1 MPAQK
6 KRLVRESLPNVQ
18 EAGGKGFWHPQ
29 CPGIEFDKQTF
40 WFSVESNFCSQF
52 WGGFQTVETNFL
64 QRPIPLKVIV
74 LLALVFYGPLLMMQL
89 PLTTSYDANFHIF
102 FASHYAH
109 HWFNPWN
116 EKWFGGFSQTTY
128 PPLGHQWIALL
139 SYVVGLP
146 MGFML
151 VQLGAVLL
159 LPIGVY
165 RFARIWVSERASSY
179 AALLSIFVGIEA
191 FLVFSAGQLSTTLSL
206 PLYLLAVPY
215 FYDWSR
221 SAEWRALLKGIVLT
235 LAAASVHHVT
245 LIFGSF
251 MIALPVLWVA
261 IIDRREESSSG
272 AVLARAAVFAALTAV
287 GVGIVLLPY
296 WIAII
301 KHPIEQMPIP
311 HASRSNLLL
320 NFDYLT
326 NYFFV
331 PYGCMILALPFIVWL
346 GASHRRLRPLLLG
359 FWLAFL
365 FGLGGTTPIPRWM
378 LGRAFDILTFERFTL
393 LAAMLAMP
401 LVGMLAEIAI
411 DRYNT
416 KAAVGFALAAIVTI
430 CLPMAWLTLSPF
442 RPSGG
447 LNVDQ
452 VVAFLNRDNHDRYRY
467 ITLGFGNALPKV
479 STYTDANSVDG
490 EYNSARLLPEMTHY
504 GSAQLTSAKYF
515 GTAGMESLRAILK
528 HADHY
533 GLKYIFVHDPF
544 YEPLLAFAGW
554 REIESFDS
562 GTITTWSKDD
572 VPPAH
577 PIESDAVPEP
587 WEGLMWGILP
597 MASSL
602 LSIFLMI
609 ILPDR
614 ARVRDRV
621 VEFPAPAEEVYIRGT
636 H

>member
-1 MPAQK
+1 M
-6 KRLVRESLPNVQ
+6 
-18 EAGGKGFWHPQ
+18 
-29 CPGIEFDKQTF
+29 
-40 WFSVESNFCSQF
+40 
-52 WGGFQTVETNFL
+52 ETNYFR
-64 QRPIPLKVIV
+64 RPIPLTAIV
-74 LLALVFYGPLLMMQL
+74 LLALVIYAPLLMMQL

-102 FASHYAH
+102 FASHYAN

-116 EKWFGGFSQTTY
+116 EKWFAGFSQTTY

-139 SYVVGLP
+139 SYVVGLRTA
-146 MGFML
+146 FML
-151 VQLGAVLL
+151 VQLTAVLL

-165 RFARIWVSERASSY
+165 RFSRIWVSERAASY
-179 AALLSIFVGIEA
+179 AALFSVFVGIVP

-221 SAEWRALLKGIVLT
+221 SAEWRALLKGVIIT

-251 MIALPVLWVA
+251 LLVLPVLWLA
-261 IIDRREESSSG
+261 LIDRRQDSSAG
-272 AVLARAAVFAALTAV
+272 AVIARAAVFGALTAV
-287 GVGIVLLPY
+287 GVAIVLLPY

-320 NFDYLT
+320 NIDYLT

-331 PYGCMILALPFIVWL
+331 PYGCLILAFPFIVWL

-359 FWLAFL
+359 FWIAFL
-365 FGLGGTTPIPRWM
+365 FGLGGTTPVPKWL

-401 LVGMLAEIAI
+401 MVGMLAEMAI
-411 DRYNT
+411 DRYGA
-416 KAAVGFALAAIVTI
+416 KAAVGFGLAAVISVS
-430 CLPMAWLTLSPF
+430 LPMAWLTFSPF

-447 LNVDQ
+447 LDVSQ
-452 VVAFLNRDNHDRYRY
+452 VISFLNRDGHDRYRY

-479 STYTDANSVDG
+479 ATYTTATSVDG
-490 EYNSARLLPEMTHY
+490 EYNSARLLPEMTRY
-504 GSAQLTSAKYF
+504 GSAALTSAKYF
-515 GTAGMESLRAILK
+515 GTAGMESLRAMLK

-533 GLKYIFVHDPF
+533 GLKFVFVHDPY

-554 REIESFDS
+554 REIENFDS
-562 GTITTWSKDD
+562 GSIGVWSKDD
-572 VPPAH
+572 VPPAR
-577 PIESDAVPEP
+577 PMESDAMPAP
-587 WEGLMWGILP
+587 WEGLLWGTLP
-597 MASSL
+597 LASSILAIL
-602 LSIFLMI
+602 LALL
-609 ILPDR
+609 LPDR
-614 ARVRDRV
+614 VRAREPI
-621 VEFPAPAEEVYIRGT
+621 VEFPAPAEGVFAREV
-636 H
+636 HQ